1 MYVFVISSAKRNY
14 CCSCVRYYDGR
25 TCSDAKRRSWIHLQL
40 KRYYREQN
48 CVLKQT
54 LLQLSVLSDT
64 VPDNCKAE
72 FDRLNETSVMA
83 NPIGNAYTKDV
94 ESSIASAVNGLQKK
108 IRNEDLRGVIEVFD
122 KWAAKCKAY
131 Q

>member
-1 MYVFVISSAKRNY
+1 M
-14 CCSCVRYYDGR
+14 
-25 TCSDAKRRSWIHLQL
+25 
-40 KRYYREQN
+40 
-48 CVLKQT
+48 LKQT

-83 NPIGNAYTKDV
+83 NPIGNAYTKEDV

>member
-1 MYVFVISSAKRNY
+1 
-14 CCSCVRYYDGR
+14 
-25 TCSDAKRRSWIHLQL
+25 
-40 KRYYREQN
+40 
-48 CVLKQT
+48 
-54 LLQLSVLSDT
+54 
-64 VPDNCKAE
+64 
-72 FDRLNETSVMA
+72 MA
-83 NPIGNAYTKDV
+83 NPIGNAYTKEDV